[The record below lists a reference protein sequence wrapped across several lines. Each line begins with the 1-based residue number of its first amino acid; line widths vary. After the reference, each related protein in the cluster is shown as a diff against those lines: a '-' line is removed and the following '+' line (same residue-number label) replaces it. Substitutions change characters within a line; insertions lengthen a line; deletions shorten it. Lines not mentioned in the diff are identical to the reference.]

1 MIPAHDPDPE
11 LDFQLFD
18 DSGSG
23 FGYRTMRNCNTYR
36 GVMTLALD
44 PDPESEYLTF
54 SDSGSRFRPSRKWNR
69 NTFKTAS

>member
-1 MIPAHDPDPE
+1 MIQCLDPDLE
-11 LDFQLFD
+11 LDFQFFG

-23 FGYRTMRNCNTYR
+23 FGYSTMRNCNTYR

-54 SDSGSRFRPSRKWNR
+54 SDSGSRFRS
-69 NTFKTAS
+69 